1 MPISKPS
8 RALPQHAAIVA
19 RLRCAAYD
27 RLPLA
32 GPAGQSATDLP
43 GLWVLTGLGSRGLT
57 LSMLCGELLAA
68 RLHGEPLPL
77 DARLAQALGTQR
89 LWSRCLQQPR

>member
-1 MPISKPS
+1 M
-8 RALPQHAAIVA
+8 
-19 RLRCAAYD
+19 RCAAYD

-32 GPAGQSATDLP
+32 GPAGQSADDLP

-89 LWSRCLQQPR
+89 LWSRGAVSAP

>member
-1 MPISKPS
+1 MTDE
-8 RALPQHAAIVA
+8 RAILAHLRHAI
-19 RLRCAAYD
+19 D
-27 RLPLA
+27 RV
-32 GPAGQSATDLP
+32 DD
-43 GLWVLTGLGSRGLT
+43 GLLL
-57 LSMLCGELLAA
+57 LLAA

>member
-1 MPISKPS
+1 
-8 RALPQHAAIVA
+8 RV
-19 RLRCAAYD
+19 RCAAYD

-32 GPAGQSATDLP
+32 GPAGEAADDLP

-77 DARLAQALGTQR
+77 DAKLAQSLGTQR
-89 LWSRCLQQPR
+89 LWSRVVRNLA